1 MPLHTR
7 SLTVAVKRLSEA
19 RWLARGDVIDL
30 RKNGFVPTSYDVQ
43 PAGIIHSMNIELEL
57 DPTNLRIEAIR
68 VEQPFV
74 AVEATEAS
82 RGECCRDP
90 APRLLELAGECLDD
104 DFVAKLSAQ
113 FGGPLGCSHLLTLFQ
128 LMASAIPHAARV
140 EHARAARE
148 GTQHEI
154 GDRFFRRAVFIDGLR
169 RGDGRI
175 EVAAAFSDSIIRP
188 LDPGKEALERIERFH
203 EVKLAATVERTRF
216 GLERLDVHE
225 RTRDHGKLARV
236 DWIDHA
242 ERLAP
247 LLGAPVIPGLA
258 KRVFALTKDAPA
270 LHAVQDVLL
279 MFAPGFLQIFAALM
293 DDRLEEQADARERG
307 EDVPSAESTS
317 VGGNTGACYMWRQNG
332 PITKANFVNA
342 SAD

>member
-1 MPLHTR
+1 ME
-7 SLTVAVKRLSEA
+7 LTPDRIRLTDRVAIVTGAAQGIGEATAVALAAFGADVAVCDRD
-19 RWLARGDVIDL
+19 G
-30 RKNGFVPTSYDVQ
+30 
-43 PAGIIHSMNIELEL
+43 AG
-57 DPTNLRIEAIR
+57 
-68 VEQPFV
+68 
-74 AVEATEAS
+74 
-82 RGECCRDP
+82 
-90 APRLLELAGECLDD
+90 
-104 DFVAKLSAQ
+104 
-113 FGGPLGCSHLLTLFQ
+113 
-128 LMASAIPHAARV
+128 
-140 EHARAARE
+140 
-148 GTQHEI
+148 
-154 GDRFFRRAVFIDGLR
+154 
-169 RGDGRI
+169 
-175 EVAAAFSDSIIRP
+175 
-188 LDPGKEALERIERFH
+188 
-203 EVKLAATVERTRF
+203 LAATVERTRF

-247 LLGAPVIPGLA
+247 LLDAPVIPGLA

-307 EDVPSAESTS
+307 EDVPSAEITS